1 MNQKERLELAK
12 WVAARTKKAGANEA
26 SVEITYSRGVDVECR
41 DQKIDKLEEST
52 QSNLALRVFLDNRY
66 SSNSTNDLRK
76 ESLEKF
82 IDEAVAMT
90 KYLSEDPY
98 RTLPDPKYYEGLNS
112 SIDLKIRD
120 GSYDSVSSDRRV
132 KMARDI
138 EDDALGRSDKII
150 SCSSFFGDGVFESV
164 KVHSNGFEGTR
175 SSSIFQAGVSVG
187 VDDGQGG
194 RPSGYDYRTYRFI
207 KDLPTAD
214 VFGKRAVDRAL
225 ARIGQAK
232 IDSGTYDVIIENM
245 ARASVLGALQDPLS
259 GRNLQQ
265 KNSCFDG
272 KLGEQVFSE
281 LLTVSEDPHIPG
293 ALGSQLYDDDGMPCK
308 KRTIIDKGV
317 LKEFLINWYYSRKLG
332 VEPTG
337 GDLTNV
343 VFNLGE
349 RSCDEMVKG
358 LERGVFITGFI
369 GGNSN
374 PTTGDFS
381 FGITGHLVEG
391 GQLVKPINEMNISG
405 NILEFWKHL
414 VELGNDPHP
423 YSSLMRPSMYF
434 KEVNLTGV

>member
-12 WVAARTKKAGANEA
+12 WVAARTKKAGADEA
-26 SVEITYSRGVDVECR
+26 KVEITYSRGVEVECR
-41 DQKIDKLEEST
+41 DRKIDKLEEST
-52 QSNLALRVFLDNRY
+52 QNGLTLRVFLDNRY
-66 SSNSTNDLRK
+66 STNSTNDLRK
-76 ESLEKF
+76 ESMEKF

-90 KYLSEDPY
+90 KYLGEGPF
-98 RTLPDPKYYEGLNS
+98 RTLPDPKYYEGLDS
-112 SIDLKIRD
+112 SIDLNICDK
-120 GSYDSVSSDRRV
+120 GYDSVTSDQRV
-132 KMARDI
+132 KIAREI
-138 EDDALGRSDKII
+138 EDDTLSRSDKIV
-150 SCSSFFGDGVFESV
+150 SCSSSFGDGVFESV
-164 KVHSNGFEGTR
+164 QVHSNGFEGAR
-175 SSSIFQAGVSVG
+175 RSSIFQAGVSIG

-194 RPSGYDYRTYRFI
+194 RPSGYEYRTYRFI
-207 KDLPTAD
+207 KDMPAAD
-214 VFGKRAVDRAL
+214 VFGKLAVERAL
-225 ARIGQAK
+225 ARIGQTK
-232 IDSGTYDVIIENM
+232 IESGSYDVIIENL
-245 ARASVLGALQDPLS
+245 ARASVLGALQEPLS

-293 ALGSQLYDDDGMPCK
+293 ALGSQLFDSDGMPCK
-308 KRTIIDKGV
+308 KRTIVDKGV
-317 LKEFLINWYYSRKLG
+317 LKEFLIDWYYSRKLG

-337 GDLTNV
+337 GDLSNV
-343 VFNLGE
+343 VFSTGK
-349 RSCDEMVKG
+349 RSLDDMIKSM
-358 LERGVFITGFI
+358 ERGVFITGFI

-381 FGITGHLVEG
+381 FGIVGHLVEG
-391 GQLVKPINEMNISG
+391 GKLTKPINEMNISG